1 MDIFEWLLLISGNE
15 AQAAQLLKQLR
26 SVNDFLFILY
36 ILASLVIRQPVYLLA
51 YFFSMMLFNLA
62 LFDPLQ
68 EYQLYLIT
76 FCLYSYVF
84 QTCPTDKSKIGC
96 SIILIITVF
105 FALDALFYGVNGF
118 YGERKTFI
126 WQNIEYIALFAH
138 IFFIYTLV
146 PFRRIRNSLRS
157 FFDSIMHITRNSAF
171 FVVI

>member
-1 MDIFEWLLLISGNE
+1 MDIFEWFLLLSAGE
-15 AQAAQLLKQLR
+15 VTHHLHLK
-26 SVNDFLFILY
+26 SVAVNDLLFTLY
-36 ILASLVIRQPVYLLA
+36 LFTSLVIRNPVYMLA
-51 YFFSMMLFNLA
+51 YFFSVLIFTASL
-62 LFDPLQ
+62 LDPLQ

-76 FCLYSYVF
+76 FCLYSYIF
-84 QTCPTDKSKIGC
+84 QICTTDKSKIGC
-96 SIILIITVF
+96 SIILIVTVF

-157 FFDSIMHITRNSAF
+157 FFDSIVCITRNSAF